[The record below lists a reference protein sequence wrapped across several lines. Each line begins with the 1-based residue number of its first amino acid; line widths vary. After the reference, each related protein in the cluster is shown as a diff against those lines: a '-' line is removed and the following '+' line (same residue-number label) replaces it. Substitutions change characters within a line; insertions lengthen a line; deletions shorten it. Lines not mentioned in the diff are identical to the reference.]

1 MATISKIRKHS
12 GWVIAAIGIAMLGFL
27 VSDVVSSGNLNL
39 FDNRPEGIGKIYGE
53 NIDPNEF
60 RVKYENAIANY
71 RAQLPPDESISP
83 ALEGQISDE
92 IWNQFIMERIY
103 DKEWAAIGLNVTG
116 EEIMDLTVG
125 PNPHPIAM
133 QYLVSDRETGKY
145 EKDKIYQFISRI
157 EEAGPE
163 QKKFWLDFEKY
174 LSEERSKEKYYG
186 MIKNGLY
193 VTELEAKDGF
203 FAGNKTASVKFVPL
217 FTNTI
222 ADSTIEVADK
232 DYRDYFNLHREDYK
246 RDESR
251 TIEYVSFDVTS
262 RKEDTTTA
270 EKWINQQI
278 DAFKTAKNDSSFVAR
293 VGRTSFKNTFQRRG
307 EFPADIEERI
317 FAADSGQVIGPFFDN
332 GTYKLAKIV
341 DTKTDSVYFYKA
353 SHILIKPEGAA
364 EADSVAAMN
373 KAKEI
378 MNKIKAGSD
387 FAQMAMENSQDQS
400 NAAKGGDLGWFQAST
415 MVKRFGDAVARANS
429 GDLFVVRTEF
439 GAHVVKIT
447 APRSNKLVKAAILER
462 KVMPS
467 GKTEE
472 IAYTGAQRFRGMLA
486 RGEDFQDVVVKKGF
500 NKRVA
505 ENIKPNDKMIPG
517 MESPRELIR
526 WVYGS
531 DTKVGDVSDP
541 IRVGNKYVVAY
552 VTKMQEEGYA
562 NLDEVKEQIK
572 PMVIN
577 EKKKDILSKKMND
590 AYGSGKSLEEIAK
603 AVGTSVN
610 NAEGVLFQNPFVPNL
625 GQEPYFVG
633 YVFGL
638 KPNTVS
644 KPFKGENGVFVV
656 SVDKFGDIKVPENF
670 TQEQKQ
676 MLQNE
681 QGRSQNAAMNALRQG
696 ADVKDMRYIY
706 Y

>member
-1 MATISKIRKHS
+1 MATIGKIRKHS

-27 VSDVVSSGNLNL
+27 VSDVVTSGKFNL
-39 FDNRPEGIGKIYGE
+39 FSNQPEGIGKIYGE

-92 IWNQFIMERIY
+92 IWNQFVMERIY
-103 DKEWAAIGLNVTG
+103 DKEWAALGLNVTG

-133 QYLVSDRETGKY
+133 QYLVSDRATGKY

-174 LSEERSKEKYYG
+174 LSEERGKEKYFSL
-186 MIKNGLY
+186 IKNGLY
-193 VTELEAKDGF
+193 VTDLEAKDNF
-203 FAGNKTASVKFVPL
+203 FGANKTASVKFVPL

-222 ADSTIEVADK
+222 ADSTIDVADK

-251 TIEYVSFDVTS
+251 TIEYISFDINS
-262 RKEDTTTA
+262 RKEDTATA
-270 EKWINQQI
+270 EKWINQQLE
-278 DAFKTAKNDSSFVAR
+278 AFKVAKNDSSFVAR

-307 EFPADIEERI
+307 EFPADIEDKI

-341 DTKTDSVYFYKA
+341 DTKNDSAYYYKA
-353 SHILIKPEGAA
+353 SHILIKPAGAT
-364 EADSVAAMN
+364 EADSVAAVN

-378 MNKIKAGSD
+378 MNKIKGGAD
-387 FAQMAMENSQDQS
+387 FAQQAMENSQDQS
-400 NAAKGGDLGWFQAST
+400 NAAKGGDLGWFQPTT
-415 MVKRFGDAVARANS
+415 MVKRFGDAVKNAGN

-447 APRSNKLVKAAILER
+447 APKSNKLVKAAILER
-462 KVMPS
+462 KVMPG

-472 IAYTGAQRFRGMLA
+472 IAYTGAQRFRSMLA
-486 RGEDFQDVVVKKGF
+486 RGEDFEDVVAKKGF
-500 NKRVA
+500 DKRVA

-517 MESPRELIR
+517 MESPRDLIR
-526 WVYGS
+526 WIYS
-531 DTKVGDVSDP
+531 KDTKVGAVSDP

-552 VTKMQEEGYA
+552 LSKMQEEGYA
-562 NLDEVKEQIK
+562 NLDDVKEQIK

-577 EKKKDILSKKMND
+577 EKKKDILLKKMED

-603 AVGTSVN
+603 AVGTGVN
-610 NAEGVLFQNPFVPNL
+610 DADGILFQNPFVPNL
-625 GQEPYFVG
+625 GQETGFVG

-638 KPNTVS
+638 KPNKVS

-656 SVDKFGDIKVPENF
+656 SVKNFGDIKAPANF

-676 MLQNE
+676 MLQGE
-681 QGRSQNAAMNALRQG
+681 QGRAQNAAMNALRQG
-696 ADVKDMRYIY
+696 ADVKDLRYIY